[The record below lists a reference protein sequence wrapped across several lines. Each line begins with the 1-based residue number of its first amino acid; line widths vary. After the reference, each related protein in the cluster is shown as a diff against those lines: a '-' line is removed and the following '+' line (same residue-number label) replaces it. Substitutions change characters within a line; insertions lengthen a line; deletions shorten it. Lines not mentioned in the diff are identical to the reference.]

1 MCGCIAILRKV
12 VRDEIDELLDKAV
25 FRQRPRAHKET
36 SSVSVWKNISEKENS
51 RVKRAGSITAVRSP
65 TDSFCIK

>member
-12 VRDEIDELLDKAV
+12 VRDETDELLDKAV

-36 SSVSVWKNISEKENS
+36 SSVSVWKNISDTEN
-51 RVKRAGSITAVRSP
+51 G
-65 TDSFCIK
+65 